1 MLAMKKQ
8 RYTSDFQ
15 EQAVAKAFARRGDQ
29 GIADVAAGLS
39 MKTATLKGWMKRA
52 SQAQRQS
59 PRTGIRSA
67 EFTLAERLLA
77 LQETHGMSAEA
88 LNAWCRERGVFARD
102 LSQWRQSFCT
112 GGSSERRLE
121 EAAEL
126 RQLKQAHAQLQRE
139 MNRKDKA
146 LAEAAALLILQKK
159 VRALWEAEDA

>member
-1 MLAMKKQ
+1 MLVMKKQ
-8 RYTSDFQ
+8 RHTSEFR
-15 EQAVAKAFARRGDQ
+15 EQALAKAFSRPGDQ
-29 GIADVAAGLS
+29 GIADVASSLNMNTS
-39 MKTATLKGWMKRA
+39 TLKGWMKQA
-52 SQAQRQS
+52 TQAQRES
-59 PRTGIRSA
+59 PRSGVPGK

-77 LQETHGMSAEA
+77 LQETYGMSEES
-88 LNAWCRERGVFARD
+88 LNGWCRERGVFARD

-121 EAAEL
+121 AAMEL

-159 VRALWEAEDA
+159 VRALWGAEDA

>member
-8 RYTSDFQ
+8 RYTSDFKD
-15 EQAVAKAFARRGDQ
+15 QALVKVFARPSGQ
-29 GIADVAAGLS
+29 GVAEVAASLNMS
-39 MKTATLKGWMKRA
+39 VATLKGWMLRA
-52 SQAQRQS
+52 TPQQKVPS
-59 PRTGIRSA
+59 RTGVPA
-67 EFTLAERLLA
+67 KEFTLAERLLA
-77 LQETHGMSAEA
+77 LQETHGMSGEA
-88 LNAWCRERGVFARD
+88 LNGWCRERGVFARD

-121 EAAEL
+121 EATEL